1 MDALAKKP
9 ILIVIG
15 VLVLIIAAVLYNN
28 YADRKEAEQKEQ
40 ESKSR
45 LLHGAKSD
53 DSEKKAQESKSRLLH
68 GGSND

>member
-1 MDALAKKP
+1 MDTLAKKP

-15 VLVLIIAAVLYNN
+15 ILVFIIAGVLYNN
-28 YADRKEAEQKEQ
+28 YADRKEAETKAQ

-45 LLHGAKSD
+45 LLHGAKAD

-68 GGSND
+68 GGSNE